1 MEPEAECAR
10 IRLRLDGMMHGWF
23 ELPLVQYT
31 SLLARIKVLA
41 GLDIA
46 ERYRPQDGHFSFS
59 QTIGPFTFGWRSCRP
74 CMGKRLCSG
83 CCPNARSLTMRTSS
97 AWKMLCTER
106 SLPLLDR
113 PGGLIYF
120 TGPIGAGK
128 TTTLYLVLEELSR
141 RGWSLATIEDPVE
154 RQIEGVSQTQINRP
168 PA

>member
-1 MEPEAECAR
+1 MRTDSAASGR
-10 IRLRLDGMMHGWF
+10 MMHGWF

-59 QTIGPFTFGWRSCRP
+59 QNDRTFHLRVAVMRP

-106 SLPLLDR
+106 FSR
-113 PGGLIYF
+113 CW
-120 TGPIGAGK
+120 TGRAG
-128 TTTLYLVLEELSR
+128 
-141 RGWSLATIEDPVE
+141 
-154 RQIEGVSQTQINRP
+154 
-168 PA
+168 